1 MKWMIASDLHG
12 SAWFC
17 RQLMEAAT
25 TDACIALLDEA
36 KIRSEVMRSIMAS
49 VEDRV
54 CRRVGGKYRVG
65 VIMFSN
71 EYGIL
76 GECGD
81 TEGIWE

>member
-1 MKWMIASDLHG
+1 
-12 SAWFC
+12 
-17 RQLMEAAT
+17 
-25 TDACIALLDEA
+25 
-36 KIRSEVMRSIMAS
+36 MRSIMAS

-76 GECGD
+76 GECGN